1 MGDLLRRSD
10 VVTLHS
16 PLTEETRGMIGRR
29 ELTLLKRGAVL
40 VTVSRGA
47 LVDQEALG
55 AALEDG
61 QVGAAGLDVLVE
73 EPPPP
78 DALILRAPNVVLS
91 PHLAWY
97 SAASE
102 RRARTMAVDGM
113 IDYLEGRPL
122 RAGRLAVVPRADAP
136 SIAQG

>member
-1 MGDLLRRSD
+1 
-10 VVTLHS
+10 
-16 PLTEETRGMIGRR
+16 MIGRR